1 MKALIIAI
9 VIMLSTIS
17 ICYSETWVPEVSI
30 VFDEEWNI
38 TEFKTEHFTFENK
51 KDVPVF
57 QRIVECERLYH
68 YTVKDKQN
76 PVPEPASILL
86 LGTGLFELIAFKR
99 RKETNA
105 SRTI

>member
-1 MKALIIAI
+1 MKELIIAI

-17 ICYSETWVPEVSI
+17 ICYSETWTPEVTI

-57 QRIVECERLYH
+57 QRIVAAETLYH
-68 YTVKDKQN
+68 YALENKQN

-86 LGTGLFELIAFKR
+86 LGTGLFGLIAFKR
-99 RKETNA
+99 RKEINA